1 MYFLDTGFIKDLLDE
16 KDAHHDA
23 AVRINNFVEEN
34 NIKVMINTTVCVE
47 TLNRAFKIK
56 FSIDELFD
64 NLYDDEKLILLTP
77 QDYEESLKISQ
88 WLEHSINFND
98 CTIVNTMFKEGIANI
113 VTFDRDFKKIA
124 YLNIIDDV

>member
-1 MYFLDTGFIKDLLDE
+1 MYFLDTGFIKALLDE

-34 NIKVMINTTVCVE
+34 NIKVMINTTVFVE

-56 FSIDELFD
+56 VSIDELFD

-88 WLEHSINFND
+88 WLGHSINFSD

-113 VTFDRDFKKIA
+113 VTFDRDFEKIA